1 MDVSNTVQ
9 MTNATTST
17 SASASS
23 GASNTVDY
31 NAFLNLLIAEMRNQ
45 DPTEPMK
52 TSEYMAQFASFSNVE
67 QGIKTNTKLDS
78 LLTAT
83 ALSQADALLGH
94 TVTSA
99 DGTISGVVKSLRIV
113 SGGLVALL
121 DNGKELTIGEG
132 VKIS

>member
-1 MDVSNTVQ
+1 MDVSNTIRLSNE
-9 MTNATTST
+9 T
-17 SASASS
+17 ASS
-23 GASNTVDY
+23 YAKAEASNTVNYDS
-31 NAFLNLLIAEMRNQ
+31 FLKLLIAEMRNQ

-52 TSEYMAQFASFSNVE
+52 ASEYMAQFAAFSNVE
-67 QGIKTNTKLDS
+67 QGIQMNARLDA

-83 ALSQADALLGH
+83 SLSQADALLGH

-99 DGTISGVVKSLRIV
+99 DGKISGVVKSLRIV

-121 DNGKELTIGEG
+121 DNGKELPIGQG

>member
-1 MDVSNTVQ
+1 MDVSNTIRLSNE
-9 MTNATTST
+9 T
-17 SASASS
+17 ASS
-23 GASNTVDY
+23 YAKAEASSSTVSYDS
-31 NAFLNLLIAEMRNQ
+31 FLKLLIAEMRNQ

-52 TSEYMAQFASFSNVE
+52 TSEYMAQFAAFSNVE
-67 QGIKTNTKLDS
+67 QGIQMNARLDA

-83 ALSQADALLGH
+83 SLSQADALLGH

-99 DGTISGVVKSLRIV
+99 DGKISGVVKSLRIV

-121 DNGKELTIGEG
+121 DNGKELPIGQG

>member
-1 MDVSNTVQ
+1 
-9 MTNATTST
+9 
-17 SASASS
+17 
-23 GASNTVDY
+23 
-31 NAFLNLLIAEMRNQ
+31 MRNQ

-67 QGIKTNTKLDS
+67 QAIQTNSKLDS

-99 DGTISGVVKSLRIV
+99 DGKISGVVKSLRIV

-121 DNGKELTIGEG
+121 DNGKELAIGEG